1 MCAHG
6 EFHQYPRLGPRPQP
20 SLESHFAR
28 TQIVFVFNNQTSLPL
43 SLLRVD
49 PRVGDD
55 PERMRGLPVGV
66 FCARKLPKQQL
77 AVVRPATAESQLAA
91 ALMGGSWEGA
101 RVLLDP
107 SACDA

>member
-1 MCAHG
+1 MENSINILDSVPAPNRHSKVTLLKLKLFSCSTIKQAS
-6 EFHQYPRLGPRPQP
+6 LSP
-20 SLESHFAR
+20 S
-28 TQIVFVFNNQTSLPL
+28 
-43 SLLRVD
+43 LRVD

-91 ALMGGSWEGA
+91 ALMGGSWEGIV
-101 RVLLDP
+101 RLP